1 MLKGV
6 IVKNI
11 SNTYTV
17 FSDNKSYVCT
27 PRGRFRNT
35 KVTPLVGDTCV
46 IDEENG
52 YILELLPRKNEL
64 KRPRVCNVDYGLIV
78 ASLKEPDLK
87 LTLLDKEITSILLAD
102 VKPVICFTKLDLV
115 SDLDA
120 YQSYK
125 EYYERI
131 GIPCFNNQHLSDLIT
146 FLKGSIVVL
155 TGQTGAGKS
164 SLLNRIDSSF
174 NLKTDTI
181 SHALNRGK
189 HTTRHTEIYWT
200 QDIAFC
206 DTPGFSALEIT
217 GYSKEEVKAT
227 FKEFES
233 YECKFKDCMHLKETH
248 CAVKDAVYRGEI
260 LPSRYASYEKM
271 IEECMK

>member
-6 IVKNI
+6 IVKNV
-11 SNTYTV
+11 SNAYTV
-17 FSDNKSYVCT
+17 LCDEKCYVCT
-27 PRGRFRNT
+27 PRGRFRNAG
-35 KVTPLVGDTCV
+35 VTPLVGDTCM

-64 KRPRVCNVDYGLIV
+64 KRPSVCNVDYGLIV

-87 LTLLDKEITSILLAD
+87 LALLDKEITSILLAK
-102 VKPVICFTKLDLV
+102 VKPVICFTKLDLAH
-115 SDLDA
+115 DLEV
-120 YQSYK
+120 YQSYR

-131 GIPCFNNQHLSDLIT
+131 GIPCFDNQHLSDLLAY
-146 FLKGSIVVL
+146 LKGSIVVL

-164 SLLNRIDSSF
+164 SLLNRIDPSL

-181 SHALNRGK
+181 SQALNRGK

-206 DTPGFSALEIT
+206 DTPGFSALEVT

-227 FKEFES
+227 FHEFGC

-271 IEECMK
+271 IEECMR

>member
-6 IVKNI
+6 IVKNV
-11 SNTYTV
+11 SNAYTV
-17 FSDNKSYVCT
+17 FCDNQSYVCT
-27 PRGRFRNT
+27 PRGRFRQVG
-35 KVTPLVGDTCV
+35 VTPLVGDTCV

-64 KRPRVCNVDYGLIV
+64 KRPNVSNVDYGLIV

-87 LTLLDKEITSILLAD
+87 LTLLNKEITSILLAQ

-115 SDLDA
+115 SDLKV
-120 YQSYK
+120 YQSYR

-131 GIPCFNNQHLSDLIT
+131 GIPCFDNQHLDDLIS
-146 FLKGSIVVL
+146 FLKGRIVVL

-164 SLLNRIDSSF
+164 SLLNRIDPSL

-181 SHALNRGK
+181 SQALNRGK

-200 QDIAFC
+200 CGVAFC

-217 GYSKEEVKAT
+217 GYSKEDVKAT
-227 FKEFES
+227 FKEFER
-233 YECKFKDCMHLKETH
+233 YTCKFKNCMHLKETH

-260 LPSRYASYEKM
+260 LPSRYASYERM
-271 IEECMK
+271 IEECTK